1 MRRLVL
7 ALLCLGVL
15 AGAVAAATANVAASS
30 ADRGAAGASRA
41 SRAEAMP
48 ATGASAAAAA
58 QRPYPGFTTYAR
70 LGRILKQID
79 RQSARVSVSR
89 FGRSAGGRPLWLVT
103 VQRPWATPAARAR
116 WLRFVRLE
124 LQDPAAALAMLK
136 QGGDLRVPV
145 FIDCSIHGDEVTGVD
160 AGLRLLRQLAFAHD
174 ASTERILRNDV
185 ILINACAN
193 PDGRVAGRRENAAG
207 FDLNRDFVT
216 QSQPETRA
224 LVGLLVKWHPAV
236 FEDLHGYYDPLMIL
250 DPSTAPHDP
259 SYDWDLA
266 IRNAL
271 PLAKAQ
277 KQLIRARTPVRAEIA
292 YTDQRHISA
301 VLGYHFV
308 FEDYEPFYAPQ
319 TAMFY
324 GLVAQ
329 TVETSTRSAAGVS
342 AHYYAAWE
350 AASYAAV
357 HRASLLRDQLARYL
371 RAERGASQ
379 PASADVPAP
388 LAFPFAYVI
397 PVDPALQKSPDEA
410 CKAVRLLLRDGIRV
424 ERATAAFRLPAQGA
438 GTPASYPAGT
448 YIVPLRQ
455 PLRGLANVLLW
466 HGQDMSAA
474 TTDVYDSM
482 AWQLPE
488 NWGFDRAAANAPFGY
503 AAAPATGAA
512 DPAGSVAGAGP
523 DYVLPESSNGA
534 VGAANALVA
543 QGLSV
548 SRVTATGAL
557 PLGSF
562 VVHAAQESQRAA
574 LVTAARRFSVSFASA
589 DATGGALQ
597 AIGRPKVAVY
607 YDGPTRF
614 VLSGLGF
621 DATVIHDFGRL
632 ARYDVLVLDDA
643 NVDGLSTAQQSA
655 IRAWVAAG
663 GVYIANG
670 PYAYIPGLLDVT
682 VNGGPK
688 WDVDDPSSYTN
699 ALAVTDY
706 RPGSLITAG
715 LGTSGSTFAFPP
727 AWFTDLGADVSV
739 DATYADQFL
748 QAGWWAASPPPAA
761 AAGQPVIVH
770 GACGAGWVAYFG
782 PMPAFRAGTDGTFRL
797 LANAIFAGDATGSK

>member
-1 MRRLVL
+1 LRRLVL
-7 ALLCLGVL
+7 ALLCLAAL
-15 AGAVAAATANVAASS
+15 A
-30 ADRGAAGASRA
+30 GAAGAPRA
-41 SRAEAMP
+41 GAMP
-48 ATGASAAAAA
+48 AAASAAASGAGA
-58 QRPYPGFTTYAR
+58 RPYPGFTTYAQ
-70 LGRILKQID
+70 LGRILAQID
-79 RQSARVSVSR
+79 RQSARVSVGQ

-103 VQRPWATPAARAR
+103 VQRPWATAAAKAR
-116 WLRFVRLE
+116 WLRFVRLQ
-124 LQDPAAALAMLK
+124 LQDPAAALAMLN

-160 AGLRLLRQLAFAHD
+160 AGLRLLRKLAFGHD

-193 PDGRVAGRRENAAG
+193 PDGRVAGTRENAAG
-207 FDLNRDFVT
+207 FDLNRDLVT

-224 LVGLLVKWHPAV
+224 LVGLLKQWHPAV

-259 SYDWDLA
+259 NYDWDLA

-271 PLAKAQ
+271 PLAQAQ
-277 KQLIRARTPVRAEIA
+277 KRLVRARTHVRAEIA
-292 YTDQRHISA
+292 YTDQRQISA

-329 TVETSTRSAAGVS
+329 TVETSTRTTAGVN

-350 AASYAAV
+350 AASYAAG
-357 HRASLLRDQLARYL
+357 HRANLLRDQVARFL

-410 CKAVRLLLRDGIRV
+410 RKAVRLLLRDGIRV
-424 ERATAAFRLPAQGA
+424 ERATAAFSAP
-438 GTPASYPAGT
+438 TSYPAGT

-455 PLRGLANVLLW
+455 PLRGLANALLW

-474 TTDVYDSM
+474 ATDVYDSM

-488 NWGFDRAAANAPFGY
+488 NWGFDRAAASAPFGY
-503 AAAPATGAA
+503 AAAPATGAP
-512 DPAGSVAGAGP
+512 DPGGSVAGAGP
-523 DYVLPESSNGA
+523 DYVLPAASDQA
-534 VGAANALVA
+534 VRAANALVA
-543 QGLSV
+543 QGLGV
-548 SRVTATGAL
+548 SRVTAAGAL
-557 PLGSF
+557 PLGAF
-562 VVHAAQESQRAA
+562 VVRAAAQRAA
-574 LVTAARRFSVSFASA
+574 IVTAARRFSVSFASA
-589 DATGGALQ
+589 DPAGATLQ
-597 AIGRPKVAVY
+597 AIGRPTVAVY

-614 VLSGLGF
+614 VLAELGF
-621 DATVIHDFGRL
+621 DATVIHDFSRL

-643 NVDGLSTAQQSA
+643 NVDGLSAAQQSA

-663 GVYIANG
+663 GAYIANG

-682 VNGGPK
+682 VNGGPT
-688 WDVDDPSSYTN
+688 WSIDGPSSYTN

-706 RPGSLITAG
+706 QPGSLIAAG
-715 LGTSGSTFAFPP
+715 LSASGSTFAFPP
-727 AWFTDLGADVSV
+727 AWFTGLGAGVSV
-739 DATYADQFL
+739 DATYADKFF
-748 QAGWWAASPPPAA
+748 QAGWWAASPAPAG

-770 GACGAGWVAYFG
+770 GAFGAGRVTYFG
-782 PMPAFRAGTDGTFRL
+782 PMPAFRAATDGTFRL
-797 LANAIFAGDATGSK
+797 LANAIFTGEAAGSR